1 MLTLSPIVTCPH
13 AGRFASSAT
22 PNAIATFPF
31 TATSHPLTW
40 HSGCH
45 RQAGTCNLR
54 GLFPETYKRP
64 RCNFQHPLPKCGNC
78 PNLRRDMPLPS
89 GGPRFAAFAKRG
101 VYRLPHSADF
111 WLPHPSR
118 FSKGGINKFERVTH
132 SSRFCL
138 GGVFPELSSPAP

>member
-13 AGRFASSAT
+13 AGRLASSAT
-22 PNAIATFPF
+22 PNAIATFPL
-31 TATSHPLTW
+31 TATSHHESW
-40 HSGCH
+40 HSACH
-45 RQAGTCNLR
+45 HRPGAYNLR
-54 GLFPETYKRP
+54 LLFPVTYMHS
-64 RCNFQHPLPKCGNC
+64 RCAFQRPLPKCGNC

-101 VYRLPHSADF
+101 IYRLPHSADF

-118 FSKGGINKFERVTH
+118 FSKGDMNFEWVTH